1 MGLNICV
8 SCQQPIKHGKGRR
21 ITVSMAW
28 IHIECPKKEL
38 DKVDFKEENEPIPSD
53 SAAPLETQRANGTAE
68 QGRRLSSDSV
78 ANSTVSM
85 S

>member
-28 IHIECPKKEL
+28 IHIECPCEYVVIAVVSPDRL
-38 DKVDFKEENEPIPSD
+38 R
-53 SAAPLETQRANGTAE
+53 ETIEKG
-68 QGRRLSSDSV
+68 SKP
-78 ANSTVSM
+78 
-85 S
+85 